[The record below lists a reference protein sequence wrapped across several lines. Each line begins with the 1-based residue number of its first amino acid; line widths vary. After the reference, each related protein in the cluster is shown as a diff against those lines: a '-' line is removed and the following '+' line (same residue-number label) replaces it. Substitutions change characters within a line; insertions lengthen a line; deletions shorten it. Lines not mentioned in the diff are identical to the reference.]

1 MTRQRRTSRGL
12 IALASALLLTSCAM
26 GSGSGGSY
34 GNTPDDDESPA
45 VASLIEE
52 NLIGTWGSTDDRKP
66 NLTFEEGGTVNGSD
80 GCNRLVGGWSL
91 ENETVTL
98 TNLAGTL
105 MACEGVDTWLRDAAS
120 AVLAGDD
127 DDELSVL
134 DSDGTEIG
142 TLERED

>member
-1 MTRQRRTSRGL
+1 MTRQRQTSRAL
-12 IALASALLLTSCAM
+12 IAIASALLLTSCAM
-26 GSGSGGSY
+26 GSGGSDD
-34 GNTPDDDESPA
+34 NTPDDAKSPA
-45 VASLIEE
+45 VASLTEE

-142 TLERED
+142 TLERDD